1 RRGHPHR
8 HLLSQVMSPERRLRD
23 HDHPFPQEHHAM
35 MKFQTAALAVAC
47 ALALAACGNDTPP
60 PAEPAATPPATEAA
74 DTGAPPAMEQETAP
88 AATPAPADTAVQG
101 SDPAVVADCATTI
114 DSNDAMRY
122 DADSITIPASCDQF
136 TIRLTHSGQM
146 PVAAMG
152 HNVVVTS
159 QADMQGVIAEGMGA
173 GLDNDYV
180 KPDDAR
186 VVAHTDMIGGGEDTS
201 VTFDVSRLR
210 SGGPFVFFCSFPGHA
225 ALMKGSIAVE

>member
-1 RRGHPHR
+1 
-8 HLLSQVMSPERRLRD
+8 
-23 HDHPFPQEHHAM
+23 M
-35 MKFQTAALAVAC
+35 MKFQSAALAVAC

-74 DTGAPPAMEQETAP
+74 DAGAPPAMEQEATP
-88 AATPAPADTAVQG
+88 AATPAPSDTAAQG

-180 KPDDAR
+180 KPDDPR